1 MAMSHAQQQTLESL
15 RSQFDKCIEC
25 LNDLVA
31 LHQEIDPPNRTI
43 ESTDDECC
51 LRLRKVLLHV
61 QAITAWQYDTEILHV
76 IAPEIRCANKQ
87 LEKVLKFIPESYR
100 ASDLGKDGS
109 VAGQISQPG
118 GKLREII
125 SGFVHPTPAR
135 FFLPIE
141 RGGFCETNE
150 TRSLLFPVMMLA
162 DLAVNYEASVA
173 YLCKESMAGNAP
185 EVTPV
190 FGKIVSIAAAF
201 GDMPLDQIFNA
212 GEWVSTLAAREVRG
226 A

>member
-1 MAMSHAQQQTLESL
+1 MAMSQASQQTVESL

-31 LHQEIDPPNRTI
+31 LHQEIDPPSRTI
-43 ESTDDECC
+43 ESTDDEFY

-61 QAITAWQYDTEILHV
+61 QAITAWQYETEILHV

-87 LEKVLKFIPESYR
+87 LEEVLKTMPESYR
-100 ASDLGKDGS
+100 VGDLGKDGS
-109 VAGQISQPG
+109 VSVQIWRPG

-150 TRSLLFPVMMLA
+150 APSVLFAVLMLA

-173 YLCKESMAGNAP
+173 YLCNESMTGNLL

-190 FGKIVSIAAAF
+190 FGKIMSIAAGF
-201 GDMPLDQIFNA
+201 GNISLEQVFKA
-212 GEWVSTLAAREVRG
+212 GE
-226 A
+226 